1 MNDIQHIL
9 FFIYFVISKYIEL
22 ISLLSRNEMQTFLT
36 NISRLVFTAM
46 QFFIKVCISF
56 LERREINSMYFEI
69 KFKILN

>member
-9 FFIYFVISKYIEL
+9 FFIYFVISNLHL
-22 ISLLSRNEMQTFLT
+22 ISLLSRNEMQTFIT

-56 LERREINSMYFEI
+56 LERREIKYKFEI
-69 KFKILN
+69 KFKILK